1 MGAGSLRLSAASR
14 SRSVLS
20 FRRNDMM
27 NRLAAACIAVL
38 LFACRAERSLP
49 HVSSSNM
56 PQLKR
61 IEVELAD
68 SLVPEFGSPIAVS
81 GGGLVALRLSLRAGP
96 PLFVVLDSAGRL
108 VGQAENVGQGP
119 REIGFATYLGFLPSG
134 LVAVDPE
141 QFRAVSYDAKVRPKS
156 MARLPLGARQVKLSN
171 DSLDVYLGPSNRG
184 PMLVRAPLDRS
195 DTFRV
200 LLGPDDSTFV
210 QAVRSL
216 PAYERDGLPV
226 TTWSRGVVVGDPIHD
241 RLLYYNDAGQLVDS
255 VRRSTEPRLRTER
268 ELGRDRKV
276 WESRRF
282 FRGPDGKPMI
292 LPQAAR
298 KLDSLDVE
306 VLPTFSRAGL
316 QRDGK
321 GRIWVIR
328 EENDSAFADVYR
340 DTDYLGRIGLEC
352 STADRSIS
360 IAGDF
365 FAQLCPVTDHEW
377 REWELQLFRIEG

>member
-1 MGAGSLRLSAASR
+1 
-14 SRSVLS
+14 
-20 FRRNDMM
+20 MM
-27 NRLAAACIAVL
+27 NRLAAACVAVL
-38 LFACRAERSLP
+38 LFACRAERSSP
-49 HVSSSNM
+49 DVSSSSM
-56 PQLKR
+56 PRLQT
-61 IEVELAD
+61 VGVGLAD

-81 GGGLVALRLSLRAGP
+81 SGGQVAMRLSLRPGP
-96 PLFVVLDSAGRL
+96 PLFVVVDSAGRL

-119 REIGFATYLGFLPSG
+119 REIGFATYLGFLSTG
-134 LVAVDPE
+134 LIAVDPE
-141 QFRAVSYDAKVRPKS
+141 QFRAVSYDSKVRPKS

-171 DSLDVYLGPSNRG
+171 DSLDIYLGPANHG

-200 LLGPDDSTFV
+200 LIGPDDSAFV
-210 QAVRSL
+210 QTVRSL
-216 PAYERDGLPV
+216 PAFERDGPPV
-226 TTWSRGVVVGDPIHD
+226 TTWSGGFVVGDPMQD
-241 RLLYYNDAGQLVDS
+241 RLLFYDDLGQLVDS
-255 VRRSTEPRLRTER
+255 VQRSTEPRLRTER
-268 ELGRDRKV
+268 ELERDRKE
-276 WESRRF
+276 WESRRY

-292 LPQAAR
+292 LPQVAR

-316 QRDGK
+316 QRDGD

-340 DTDYLGRIGLEC
+340 DTELLGRIGLEC
-352 STADRSIS
+352 PTADRSIS

-377 REWELQLFRIEG
+377 REWELQLYRIEG